1 MNIHRDPVIG
11 NYFTEALMH
20 AFHGKDPARF
30 LADFYTSFTADL
42 LADEGDAAPIV
53 DRYHTPDVVQYA
65 DGVRI
70 DRDRLIAHAQPVRR
84 NHPEVRVEVHEAV
97 AVEDRLAARYTMHAQ
112 MAEERISNEVY
123 FFGTFAPDGR
133 LRTAHMRTRTLS
145 PDEAGEAGG

>member
-1 MNIHRDPVIG
+1 MLTSGWTGRRRLAAARICSRLRRASARSFRTGGDSISYTLTELVVQDILHRVVNIHRDPVIG
-11 NYFTEALMH
+11 TYFTEALMH
-20 AFHGKDPARF
+20 AFHGKNPARF

-84 NHPEVRVEVHEAV
+84 NHPEVRVEVH
-97 AVEDRLAARYTMHAQ
+97 
-112 MAEERISNEVY
+112 
-123 FFGTFAPDGR
+123 
-133 LRTAHMRTRTLS
+133 
-145 PDEAGEAGG
+145 